1 MSILKIRNVF
11 GGAFLKMLKR
21 IKYII
26 IFISLITVII
36 GLVRINIINTKA
48 LSPLGNSKEN
58 YEKIKESFGEEFSNF
73 INDNALIKIYE
84 DDSVDGILVRIG
96 DSDYKIRKQSYIID
110 KLESVF
116 DSIEDISNNFFEI
129 LTE

>member
-1 MSILKIRNVF
+1 
-11 GGAFLKMLKR
+11 MLKR

-58 YEKIKESFGEEFSNF
+58 YEKIKESFGDEFSNF
-73 INDNALIKIYE
+73 INDNALIKIYD

-110 KLESVF
+110 KLENVF

>member
-1 MSILKIRNVF
+1 MKLIKKIRYSIVV
-11 GGAFLKMLKR
+11 
-21 IKYII
+21 
-26 IFISLITVII
+26 ISLIIVII
-36 GLVRINIINTKA
+36 GLVKINIINTKA

-58 YEKIKESFGEEFSNF
+58 YERIKESFGEEFSSF

-96 DSDYKIRKQSYIID
+96 ESDYKIRKQSYIID
-110 KLESVF
+110 KLESVLE
-116 DSIEDISNNFFEI
+116 SIEDMSNNFFEL

>member
-1 MSILKIRNVF
+1 M
-11 GGAFLKMLKR
+11 KMLKR

>member
-1 MSILKIRNVF
+1 
-11 GGAFLKMLKR
+11 MLKR
-21 IKYII
+21 MKYII
-26 IFISLITVII
+26 ILISLIAVII

-58 YEKIKESFGEEFSNF
+58 YEKIKESFGE
-73 INDNALIKIYE
+73 IYE
-84 DDSVDGILVRIG
+84 DNSVDGILVRIG
-96 DSDYKIRKQSYIID
+96 DNDYKIRKRSYIID
-110 KLESVF
+110 KLENVF

>member
-1 MSILKIRNVF
+1 
-11 GGAFLKMLKR
+11 MLKR
-21 IKYII
+21 MKYII
-26 IFISLITVII
+26 ILISLIAVII

-58 YEKIKESFGEEFSNF
+58 YEKIKESFGEEFSSF
-73 INDNALIKIYE
+73 INDNSLIKIYE
-84 DDSVDGILVRIG
+84 DNSVDGILVRIG
-96 DSDYKIRKQSYIID
+96 DNDYKIRKRSYIID
-110 KLESVF
+110 KLENVF